1 MLHWIIQITLV
12 SIVIIVLVHHLI
24 HFFKTTLTVPKLKD
38 LVNRPTLQYQH
49 MYNVLNQEK
58 PSLED
63 KEYTLIDLLPPA
75 DMESNTNT
83 NTNTNINPSKMKNE
97 LKEFLKSQLTN

>member
-1 MLHWIIQITLV
+1 
-12 SIVIIVLVHHLI
+12 VLVHHLI

-49 MYNVLNQEK
+49 MYEVLNQEK

-63 KEYTLIDLLPPA
+63 KEYTLIDLLPSA
-75 DMESNTNT
+75 EMESNT
-83 NTNTNINPSKMKNE
+83 NPSKMKNE